1 MAAVTVPG
9 VDGSAISFSYT
20 NVFTTPQNQTL
31 AQDIANA
38 LAAYFNGDPL
48 NTQSYVP
55 PPGTTSA
62 AVPSDA
68 NQLLVTAAS
77 DNGTVFTPAGY
88 TFVTD
93 NTGGGNFTVAG
104 AQNFIGG
111 NGNLTVWDTVGAASI
126 GGGIDTIAAGNGNDL
141 FGLTAGSTYAVAAG
155 NGTDTFFANG
165 SGTVSDGDG
174 RNLIFAGSASG
185 TNVVS
190 SYGTDTVVAGAGAN
204 TVATHGADPLVFG
217 GTGSLE
223 VFGTTATNAT
233 VAGGSGSE
241 IIFSA
246 HSGVYF
252 LGSSTSLFVGN
263 TSSDSTIIG
272 TTGTE
277 TVFGGAS
284 SNELIFNNS
293 SSLVFGAGSNDS
305 ATIIGGASPST
316 LFGAAGSS
324 INYFATAGGAL
335 YSAGTGNETL
345 NAASSTANIT
355 VFGGHDSTA
364 GNSLVGGAGND
375 ALIAGSGSDTMT
387 GGAGHNTFAFINGA
401 AGGHDFV
408 TDYNANDVV
417 GLFGYGAGAGAA
429 ALAAAT
435 VAGGATTIALS
446 DNTKITFENITTPS
460 SIKIFST

>member
-9 VDGSAISFSYT
+9 VDGSAVSYT
-20 NVFTTPQNQTL
+20 DVFNTTQNQTL

-48 NTQSYVP
+48 NTQSYAP
-55 PPGTTSA
+55 PPGTTSP

-68 NQLLVTAAS
+68 NELLVTSAS
-77 DNGTVFTPAGY
+77 DNGTIFTPAGY
-88 TFVTD
+88 SFVTD
-93 NTGGGNFTVAG
+93 NTGGGNFTVVG
-104 AQNFIGG
+104 AQNVIGG
-111 NGNLTVWDTVGAASI
+111 DGNLTVWDTVGAPSI
-126 GGGIDTIAAGNGNDL
+126 GGGIDTIAAGSGNDL
-141 FGLTAGSTYAVAAG
+141 FGLVPGSTYTVAAG
-155 NGTDTFFANG
+155 NGDDTFFANG
-165 SGTVSDGDG
+165 SGAIADGDG
-174 RNLIFAGSASG
+174 HSLIFAGSATG
-185 TNVVS
+185 TNMVW
-190 SYGTDTVVAGAGAN
+190 SYGTDTIAAVSGGAD
-204 TVATHGADPLVFG
+204 TVATYGADPLIFG

-223 VFGTTATNAT
+223 VFGNTATNET

-263 TSSDSTIIG
+263 SSSDSTIIG
-272 TTGTE
+272 TTGSE

-284 SNELIFNNS
+284 SNEVIFNNR

-305 ATIIGGASPST
+305 ATIVGGATPST

-324 INYFATAGGAL
+324 VTYFATAGGAM
-335 YSAGTGNETL
+335 YAAASGNETL
-345 NAASSTANIT
+345 NAAGSTANIT

-364 GNSLVGGAGND
+364 GNSLVGGVGND

-387 GGAGHNTFAFINGA
+387 GGAGQNAFVFIDGA
-401 AGGHDFV
+401 AGGHDFIA
-408 TDYNANDVV
+408 DYNPNDTVE
-417 GLFGYGAGAGAA
+417 LFGYGGAAGAA
-429 ALAAAT
+429 ALSQAT
-435 VAGGATTIALS
+435 VAGNATTIALS
-446 DNTKITFENITTPS
+446 DNTKITFEGISTPS